1 MQWAQNKA
9 YVTVDLQK
17 SDPPP
22 RMFVHDTGY
31 DPISSGFGNV
41 FTGLVRT
48 EWYNF
53 SCLQCYV

>member
-22 RMFVHDTGY
+22 PVCLYMILDMTQYPV
-31 DPISSGFGNV
+31 
-41 FTGLVRT
+41 GLAM
-48 EWYNF
+48 
-53 SCLQCYV
+53 CLLVW

>member
-9 YVTVDLQK
+9 YVTVDVQK
-17 SDPPP
+17 SEKKPC
-22 RMFVHDTGY
+22 MFVQNTGY
-31 DPISSGFGNV
+31 DPIYSGFGNV